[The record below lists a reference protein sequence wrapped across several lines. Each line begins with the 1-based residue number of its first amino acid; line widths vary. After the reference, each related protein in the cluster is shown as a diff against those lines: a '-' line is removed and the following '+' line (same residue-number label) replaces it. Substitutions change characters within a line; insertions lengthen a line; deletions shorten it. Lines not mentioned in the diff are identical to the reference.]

1 MRISAWAIRHPIPV
15 TVLMI
20 ALTLAGIVA
29 YNLLPI
35 KRFPNVEFPVVT
47 VSVTQSG
54 AAPSEMEEQITRP
67 VEDALT
73 GIAGLRHTSSTVM
86 LGSSTTAAEFEIG
99 TDMQKAVDQVRTAV
113 ERTRP
118 QLPQGIDA
126 PSVTRVDASSAP
138 ILTYAVSAP
147 NMSAVEL
154 SWFVDDT
161 ITRALQA
168 QRGVSQ
174 ISRIGG
180 VAREINVT
188 LIPDRMA
195 GYGVTAAAINTAM
208 ANFHRNDTG
217 GRADAGGRE
226 QTIRV
231 LGSADTV
238 EELAKL
244 NIPVS
249 ATRYIRLS
257 DVATV
262 SDGRGEQRGF
272 ARLDGHPAV
281 AFQVSKTTNASDVA
295 VEDAVD
301 KAVAKLGEA
310 HKEVEIRKVV
320 STVSDTRASFRATT
334 HVLIEGMLLAAL
346 VVFLFLRDW
355 RSTVIAA
362 LAMPLSLVPTFA
374 AMSLFGF
381 SLNIITLLGLTLV
394 IGILVDDAIVEIENI
409 QKRIEGGASPYRAS
423 LIGADAIGLAVVAT
437 TATIIVVFTPV
448 SFMGGQAG
456 QFFREFGLTVAVA
469 VFFSL
474 VVARLVTPLLAA
486 YFLKN
491 VVHTQEQPPMPSY
504 YARALDWAID
514 HPKRSIMIGI
524 GCFVG
529 ALALATT
536 IPAGF
541 QPTDDPGYFYLSVQ
555 GTQGA
560 TAETMDAAMRDV
572 TAKLRARKDVDKVFA
587 QVGSTSA
594 GGMGGGGG
602 SDLQTGTV
610 TVVLKR
616 ERSLSTDGF
625 KQSITDM
632 LRSVPDVRINNQGSF
647 GAAAVEIVL
656 AGNNAAELARVQ
668 RQLLIEMRG
677 LATIKDPRP
686 APPPSSPELVI
697 RPLTDEAAR
706 LNVSSATIAQA
717 ARVATIGDIDANVA
731 KYSAGR
737 QRLPIRVR
745 LPEAAR
751 ADMALIGNLQ
761 VPALDGKTTPLS
773 AVATLAMESGPGKIL
788 RYDRER
794 RVSVQADLNNS
805 TLGQALDGV
814 AKLPVMQKLPDG
826 VRQAKTGDSEA
837 MADLFG
843 GIAGAM
849 AAGIL
854 MIYFVLV
861 LLFHS
866 FFKPITILSAL
877 PLTMLGAFVALKI
890 TGIAI
895 TLPVLIGLLMLLGLA
910 AKNSILLVE
919 FAIEDE
925 RRGVPMRDA
934 IINACRERA
943 RPIVMTTVAM
953 GAGMLPTALALG
965 DGAAFRQPMAVAVI
979 GGLVSS
985 TALSLILV
993 PVAYELVD
1001 RWETRLRPKLA
1012 RYITPRTPGDD
1023 D

>member
-1 MRISAWAIRHPIPV
+1 
-15 TVLMI
+15 
-20 ALTLAGIVA
+20 
-29 YNLLPI
+29 
-35 KRFPNVEFPVVT
+35 
-47 VSVTQSG
+47 
-54 AAPSEMEEQITRP
+54 
-67 VEDALT
+67 
-73 GIAGLRHTSSTVM
+73 
-86 LGSSTTAAEFEIG
+86 
-99 TDMQKAVDQVRTAV
+99 
-113 ERTRP
+113 
-118 QLPQGIDA
+118 
-126 PSVTRVDASSAP
+126 
-138 ILTYAVSAP
+138 
-147 NMSAVEL
+147 
-154 SWFVDDT
+154 
-161 ITRALQA
+161 
-168 QRGVSQ
+168 
-174 ISRIGG
+174 
-180 VAREINVT
+180 
-188 LIPDRMA
+188 
-195 GYGVTAAAINTAM
+195 
-208 ANFHRNDTG
+208 
-217 GRADAGGRE
+217 
-226 QTIRV
+226 
-231 LGSADTV
+231 
-238 EELAKL
+238 
-244 NIPVS
+244 
-249 ATRYIRLS
+249 
-257 DVATV
+257 
-262 SDGRGEQRGF
+262 
-272 ARLDGHPAV
+272 
-281 AFQVSKTTNASDVA
+281 
-295 VEDAVD
+295 
-301 KAVAKLGEA
+301 
-310 HKEVEIRKVV
+310 
-320 STVSDTRASFRATT
+320 
-334 HVLIEGMLLAAL
+334 
-346 VVFLFLRDW
+346 
-355 RSTVIAA
+355 
-362 LAMPLSLVPTFA
+362 
-374 AMSLFGF
+374 
-381 SLNIITLLGLTLV
+381 
-394 IGILVDDAIVEIENI
+394 
-409 QKRIEGGASPYRAS
+409 
-423 LIGADAIGLAVVAT
+423 
-437 TATIIVVFTPV
+437 
-448 SFMGGQAG
+448 
-456 QFFREFGLTVAVA
+456 
-469 VFFSL
+469 
-474 VVARLVTPLLAA
+474 
-486 YFLKN
+486 
-491 VVHTQEQPPMPSY
+491 
-504 YARALDWAID
+504 
-514 HPKRSIMIGI
+514 
-524 GCFVG
+524 
-529 ALALATT
+529 
-536 IPAGF
+536 
-541 QPTDDPGYFYLSVQ
+541 
-555 GTQGA
+555 
-560 TAETMDAAMRDV
+560 
-572 TAKLRARKDVDKVFA
+572 
-587 QVGSTSA
+587 
-594 GGMGGGGG
+594 
-602 SDLQTGTV
+602 
-610 TVVLKR
+610 
-616 ERSLSTDGF
+616 
-625 KQSITDM
+625 
-632 LRSVPDVRINNQGSF
+632 VPDVRINNQGSF